1 MARFVEYPQKLIEP
15 VIRDFIEC
23 MEPRVPRVNI
33 ELYHQMNNCLALIQF
48 RKGLN
53 ETKCLF
59 KTRFNISTENDVKY
73 LQRFLNDIYQQW
85 RLFHPSHQLY
95 S

>member
-1 MARFVEYPQKLIEP
+1 MARFVEYLQKPIEP

-53 ETKCLF
+53 ETSSYSKPDLTF
-59 KTRFNISTENDVKY
+59 QVKTTSNIY
-73 LQRFLNDIYQQW
+73 LQRFLNDIYQ
-85 RLFHPSHQLY
+85 
-95 S
+95 